1 MEKINLVEI
10 LKNVPKNTMLY
21 TTIYGTVRFERL
33 KDNPA
38 SICPVEVR
46 RSDGALVA
54 LTKEGKYTPG
64 FYGECVLFPSKENR
78 DWSNFKVD
86 DNDNGFSKGDY
97 VRSKNSDGCFKI
109 ININEDLGIYS
120 IVELVS
126 DRKIQGDLTF
136 SRDNF
141 INGFEKIRK
150 FDKRCFR
157 PFDRVLVRDNY
168 TNYWRLDFF
177 SNLDDSTEFEF
188 VTINNDAFRH
198 CVPYN
203 SDTEGLLNTVD
214 YAPEFYEG
222 EWEY

>member
-1 MEKINLVEI
+1 MELLKDAPKGTRLYTPIHGSVRLERLRVDTAAFPILVRRADEVLVEF
-10 LKNVPKNTMLY
+10 T
-21 TTIYGTVRFERL
+21 R
-33 KDNPA
+33 
-38 SICPVEVR
+38 
-46 RSDGALVA
+46 
-54 LTKEGKYTPG
+54 EGKYVLD
-64 FYGECVLFPSKENR
+64 FDGECVLFPSKENR

-86 DNDNGFSKGDY
+86 DNDNDNGFSKGDY
-97 VRSKNSDGCFKI
+97 VRSKNSGGCFKI

-157 PFDRVLVRDNY
+157 PFDRVMVRDED

-177 SNLDDSTEFEF
+177 GNLDDSSIFEF
-188 VTINNDAFRH
+188 VTINNEAFKH

-214 YAPEFYEG
+214 YAPDFYE
-222 EWEY
+222 EECEY

>member
-10 LKNVPKNTMLY
+10 LKNVPKNTKLY
-21 TTIYGTVRFERL
+21 SLIYGSVRLEML

-38 SICPVEVR
+38 AKYPVVVR
-46 RSDGALVA
+46 RADGALVDF
-54 LTKEGKYTPG
+54 TEEGKYNPD
-64 FYGECVLFPSKENR
+64 FDGECVLFPSKENR
-78 DWSNFKVD
+78 DWSNFK
-86 DNDNGFSKGDY
+86 DNDNVFSKGEY
-97 VRSKNSDGCFKI
+97 VRSKNSGGCFKI
-109 ININEDLGIYS
+109 TDINVEHGIYS

-136 SRDNF
+136 SHDNF

-157 PFDRVLVRDNY
+157 PFDRVLVRDND

-177 SNLDDSTEFEF
+177 SNLDDSSVFEF
-188 VTINNDAFRH
+188 VTINNEAFRH

-214 YAPEFYEG
+214 YAPDFYE
-222 EWEY
+222 EECDY